1 MRAISSALNTAARTF
16 FVFFKNFETVFAGT
30 NIDMTAQSNITTPHN
45 SFSKKPGLFLEAL
58 VSLYLAT
65 LTQ

>member
-1 MRAISSALNTAARTF
+1 MF
-16 FVFFKNFETVFAGT
+16 FDFFKKIERIFAAGT
-30 NIDMTAQSNITTPHN
+30 NVDMTAQSNITTPHN